1 MKAAALGVVV
11 DPDDRN
17 TVYVATSV
25 GVVRGVL
32 TIGGTV
38 AAPAYTWA
46 WSQFM
51 NGLPEAAVQDLSI
64 RKYGK
69 VKLLRAALQARG
81 VWETDLVT
89 PASTALTYLRAYR
102 TDTRWLLPT
111 QLSGSALAGDVN
123 PALYDD
129 SPDIVIDT
137 TGVVRTIPPTEAEL
151 GKIPPQLA
159 ASAPAR
165 LRVSDRHPQ
174 VHVLVHHRSSTA
186 APPAQV
192 RVALL
197 RHALPANGVV
207 PLGGLWPVLVAAA
220 AAGTSPA
227 LPDGWTKAAASLS
240 LNPSGPVEP
249 RLPRAV
255 TFNVDLSADAAG
267 SMILLMAVVLSTV
280 NQISP
285 ADLQLTATTQAA
297 TADQL
302 VMSSPHVAA
311 KSLLI
316 R

>member
-1 MKAAALGVVV
+1 M
-11 DPDDRN
+11 
-17 TVYVATSV
+17 S
-25 GVVRGVL
+25 
-32 TIGGTV
+32 
-38 AAPAYTWA
+38 
-46 WSQFM
+46 
-51 NGLPEAAVQDLSI
+51 
-64 RKYGK
+64 
-69 VKLLRAALQARG
+69 
-81 VWETDLVT
+81 
-89 PASTALTYLRAYR
+89 
-102 TDTRWLLPT
+102 
-111 QLSGSALAGDVN
+111 

-137 TGVVRTIPPTEAEL
+137 TGVARITPPTEAEL
-151 GKIPPQLA
+151 AKIPAQRP

-165 LRVSDRHPQ
+165 LTVTDRHPQ
-174 VHVLVHHRSSTA
+174 VHVLVHHRWSAA

-197 RHALPANGVV
+197 RHALPANGVL

-255 TFNVDLSADAAG
+255 TFTVDLSADAAG
-267 SMILLMAVVLSTV
+267 SAILLMAVVLSTT

-285 ADLQLTATTQAA
+285 ADLRLSATTQAA

-311 KSLLI
+311 KSIVI